1 MTLQERKHK
10 LHNGLSLPAIG
21 FGTWLLSEG
30 EEVQNAVIEAIDA
43 GYRLIDT
50 AAQYGNEKG
59 IGKAVGESGL
69 DRKDI
74 FITTKL
80 AAETKGYE
88 ETIRAFEASLR
99 RLDTNYVDL
108 YLIHSPKPWG
118 ARGAGMEYM
127 EANIASWRAME
138 DLYRER
144 RIRAIG
150 VSNFEP
156 VHLDA
161 LQAEADIA
169 PMVNQIEIHPFHVP
183 KETIAYC
190 REKGILVQ
198 SYSPLAEG
206 RVFSAR
212 HLEALAAEKGRTVA
226 QIVLRWHY
234 QQGFLPLPKSQNKER
249 IKENF
254 DIFDFHLEPEEMERI
269 LKT

>member
-1 MTLQERKHK
+1 LQERKQK
-10 LHNGLSLPAIG
+10 LQNGLLLPAIG

-30 EEVQNAVIEAIDA
+30 EEVRKAVIEAIDA

-69 DRKDI
+69 DRKDVL
-74 FITTKL
+74 ITTKL

-88 ETIRAFEASLR
+88 ETLRAFEASLK

-108 YLIHSPKPWG
+108 YLIHSPVPWG
-118 ARGAGMEYM
+118 ARGDGMEYM

-161 LQAEADIA
+161 LLAEADIA
-169 PMVNQIEIHPFHVP
+169 PMVNQIEINPFHEP

-190 REKGILVQ
+190 QAKDIVIQ
-198 SYSPLAEG
+198 AYSPLAQG

-212 HLEALAAEKGRTVA
+212 HLEELATEKGRTIA
-226 QIVLRWHY
+226 QVVLRWHY
-234 QQGFLPLPKSQNKER
+234 QKGFLPVPKSKNAER
-249 IKENF
+249 IKENIG
-254 DIFDFHLEPEEMERI
+254 IFDFELDAKEMKRI
-269 LKT
+269 G